1 MRLHD
6 LKGAP
11 GSRKSGRRVGRGP
24 SSGHG
29 KTSGRGQKGQG
40 SRSGGTKGPAF
51 EGGQM
56 PIHMRLPKRGFN
68 NKVHGTEYATVNVKD
83 LARFES
89 GATVTP
95 ELLLESGVVSKV
107 KDGIKVL
114 GSGELA
120 VALTV
125 RAASFSKSAVEKIE
139 AAGGKAEV
147 I

>member
-1 MRLHD
+1 
-6 LKGAP
+6 
-11 GSRKSGRRVGRGP
+11 
-24 SSGHG
+24 
-29 KTSGRGQKGQG
+29 
-40 SRSGGTKGPAF
+40 
-51 EGGQM
+51 M

-68 NKVHGTEYATVNVKD
+68 NKVHSTEYATVNVKD
-83 LARFES
+83 LSRFES